1 MCIYTCVDNLKS
13 TFRLPVSANL
23 GLGDPISYRCI
34 GADLLEA
41 YIIPDFAG
49 TLIQFQASKR
59 SLVQLFLDRSQM
71 VEFYRLQQYP

>member
-1 MCIYTCVDNLKS
+1 MYMYLKS
-13 TFRLPVSANL
+13 TFRLPVSTNL

-59 SLVQLFLDRSQM
+59 SLV
-71 VEFYRLQQYP
+71 